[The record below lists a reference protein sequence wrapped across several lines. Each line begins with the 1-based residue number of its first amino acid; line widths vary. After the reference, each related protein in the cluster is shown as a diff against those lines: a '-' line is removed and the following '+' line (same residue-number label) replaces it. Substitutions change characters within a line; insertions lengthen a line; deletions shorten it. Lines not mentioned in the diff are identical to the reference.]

1 MHYLPG
7 ILALLIGAAG
17 WHYLFYSPAARRLG
31 AIEHP
36 AVNLKRSRLRRANG
50 VALLMLAGLFYAGFY
65 AVDDRQTPQTFVLVW
80 LGVFVLLFI
89 VVVLAVIDL
98 RLTAKLRRK

>member
-7 ILALLIGAAG
+7 ILAFFIGAAG
-17 WHYLFYSPAARRLG
+17 WYYLFYSSAARQLS

-36 AVNLKRSRLRRANG
+36 AVNLKRSRLRRING
-50 VALLMLAGLFYAGFY
+50 VVMLMLAALFYAGFY
-65 AVDDRQTPQTFVLVW
+65 AIDDRQTPQTFVLVW
-80 LGVFVLLFI
+80 LGVFILLFV

-98 RLTAKLRRK
+98 RLTARLRRK